1 MMTDFLLAA
10 LHHLLVY
17 AIVAMLV
24 AESVLLRGTVDRNTM
39 QRLAGIDLGYGLCAM
54 LLIAAGVLRITF
66 GIKAYDFYLHN
77 PWFHAKIGAFLLVG
91 LLSILPT
98 VRFLRW
104 RKALAADSAYLPD
117 ATEVAKMRGIVRFE
131 LILLAAVF
139 VFAAA
144 MARHGGF

>member
-1 MMTDFLLAA
+1 MMTDFLLAS

-24 AESVLLRGTVDRNTM
+24 TESALLRGTVDRSTV

-54 LLIAAGVLRITF
+54 LLIVAGVLRIVF

-104 RKALAADSAYLPD
+104 RKALAANPAYLPD
-117 ATEVAKMRGIVRFE
+117 AAEVAKMRGIVRFE

>member
-1 MMTDFLLAA
+1 MMTDFLLAS

-24 AESVLLRGTVDRNTM
+24 TESVLLRGTVDRSTV

-54 LLIAAGVLRITF
+54 LLIMAGVLRIVF
-66 GIKAYDFYLHN
+66 GLKAYDFYLHN

-104 RKALAADSAYLPD
+104 RKALAANPAYLPD
-117 ATEVAKMRGIVRFE
+117 AAEVAKMRGIVRFE

-139 VFAAA
+139 VLAAA

>member
-1 MMTDFLLAA
+1 MMTDFLLAS

-24 AESVLLRGTVDRNTM
+24 TESALLRGTVDRSTV

-54 LLIAAGVLRITF
+54 LLIVAGVLRIVF

-104 RKALAADSAYLPD
+104 RKALGANSAYLPD
-117 ATEVAKMRGIVRFE
+117 AAEVAKMRGIVRFE
-131 LILLAAVF
+131 LLLLAAVF